1 MDARVGPG
9 VFCHHVINMDQ
20 LEFLIMHRILIGI
33 LVWACFAHA
42 AQAQTQA
49 SLNTFSDSDV
59 IVKRLNCPA
68 GTVQFARGVR
78 WAPANNAVSLTINDV
93 DEVLLPPSCY
103 AQMYCARYRG
113 DSSVVIVDTPAC
125 GGSALAPEYIVI
137 DLISK
142 KKVVLNQ
149 AQLKANVR

>member
-1 MDARVGPG
+1 MR
-9 VFCHHVINMDQ
+9 H
-20 LEFLIMHRILIGI
+20 ILISCLLWTCAVGG
-33 LVWACFAHA
+33 

-49 SLNTFSDSDV
+49 SLNTFSDKDV

-78 WAPANNAVSLTINDV
+78 WAPAHNGVSISINDS
-93 DEVLLPPSCY
+93 DEVLLPASCY
-103 AQMYCARYRG
+103 AEMYCARYRG

-142 KKVVLNQ
+142 KKLVLNQ